1 MKKDE
6 FNNNVKRRT
15 VLGLGAG
22 AVGLLASGSPVWSAE
37 AKIGKFKQGTNM
49 GPYLIKKKGKKG
61 RKPNNKGKLSLD
73 QFCIKAKKIGL
84 VGFDLC
90 DPKHWPVLKEHGLI
104 CSMTKFH
111 PSLSKG
117 LNDPKLHEMLIGK
130 IRDSIDA
137 TSAEGWPNVI
147 TFSGNRRGMDDEVG
161 LKNSVKALKELAPYA
176 EKKNVTICLE
186 LLNSVK
192 NHKDYMADST
202 KWCVEL
208 VHRVGSDR
216 VKVLYDIYHAG
227 MMKEDVISDIKKYPE
242 CWGHYHTAG
251 IPGRNQIDD
260 SQTLDYK
267 AIMTAIAETG
277 YTGYVVH
284 EFGPK
289 GVDPMTALAQA
300 FQICDV

>member
-1 MKKDE
+1 MEKRIS
-6 FNNNVKRRT
+6 NSIKRRT

-22 AVGLLASGSPVWSAE
+22 TVGLFAAGSLAWSTE
-37 AKIGKFKQGTNM
+37 GKIGKFRQGSNM
-49 GPYLIKKKGKKG
+49 GPYIKRKNKKKKGDNKK
-61 RKPNNKGKLSLD
+61 KLTLD
-73 QFCIKAKKIGL
+73 QFCIEAKKIGL

-90 DPKHWPVLKEHGLI
+90 DIKQWPTLKKHGLI
-104 CSMTKFH
+104 CSMTKSH
-111 PSLSKG
+111 GLGKG
-117 LNDPKLHEMLIGK
+117 LNNPELHEKFLK
-130 IRDSIDA
+130 QIRDSIDK

-161 LKNSVKALKELAPYA
+161 LKNSVKALKEIAPYA
-176 EKKNVTICLE
+176 EKKNVTVCLE
-186 LLNSVK
+186 LLNSIK

-227 MMKEDVISDIKKYPE
+227 MMGEDIISDIKKHHD

-251 IPGRNQIDD
+251 IPGRHEIDA
-260 SQTLDYK
+260 SQKLDYK

-277 YTGYVVH
+277 YTGMVVH
-284 EFGPK
+284 EFRPK
-289 GVDPMTALAQA
+289 GDPMTSLRQA
-300 FQICDV
+300 FEICNV